1 MKIPMFQ
8 IDAFTDKVFGG
19 NPAAVCVLGD
29 WLEDRVMQA
38 IAMENNL
45 SETAFLIK
53 RTDHYDLRWFTPAA
67 EIDLAG
73 HPTLAA
79 AFTIFE
85 ILKPGSK
92 EVRFETN
99 SGTLTVTKEG
109 DLLAMNFPATPATP
123 CEPPEA
129 LIKGLGVTPRE
140 VLLSRDHM
148 VVLESEADVL
158 AVQPDFNLLTQ
169 LDSMG
174 VMVTAPGDNSDFVSR
189 FFAPKMGIQE
199 DPVTGSAHCTL
210 IPYWAQRLG
219 KSDLTAIQVSQRRGL
234 LSCRDMGERV
244 QIAGQAVLFF
254 SGYIYL

>member
-8 IDAFTDKVFGG
+8 IDAFTSELFGG

-29 WLEDRVMQA
+29 WPEDNVMQA

-45 SETAFLIK
+45 SETAFLIE
-53 RTDHYDLRWFTPAA
+53 RSDHYDLRWFTPAA

-79 AFTIFE
+79 AFAVFE
-85 ILKPGSK
+85 FLKPGLK
-92 EVRFETN
+92 QVRFETN
-99 SGTLTVTKEG
+99 SGALTVTRDG
-109 DLLAMNFPATPATP
+109 DLLAMNFPATPAIP
-123 CEPPEA
+123 CDPPND
-129 LIKGLGVTPRE
+129 LIKALGVKPVE

-148 VVLESEADVL
+148 VALESEADVL
-158 AVQPDFNLLTQ
+158 AVRPDFTLLRQ
-169 LDSMG
+169 LNSMG
-174 VMVTAPGDNSDFVSR
+174 VIITAPGDKSDFVSR
-189 FFAPKMGIQE
+189 FFAPKMGIPE

-219 KSDLTAIQVSQRRGL
+219 KPDLSAIQLSQRKGR

-244 QIAGQAVLFF
+244 QIAGSAVLFF
-254 SGYIYL
+254 SGDIYL